1 MFCLLPYEL
10 MRKEAHLEE
19 DITWKKNISQCIRVS
34 QREKQTVSSV
44 IEICEFSFV
53 REEYVRLPA
62 AMTLAFS
69 AMSEACKNRLKT

>member
-1 MFCLLPYEL
+1 
-10 MRKEAHLEE
+10 
-19 DITWKKNISQCIRVS
+19 
-34 QREKQTVSSV
+34 V

-69 AMSEACKNRLKT
+69 AMSEACQKPFKKLSLRYRVF